1 MDFAHVS
8 PWTWCFLSVG
18 RFVHAATTRSRNDQR
33 RLRNSKGMPA
43 CAPVAG
49 LIRGV
54 DAAESEQVLPSC
66 TTVVFSFD
74 WDVRGSH
81 QRCWMHATH
90 RSVRS
95 GDMEMLV
102 AYRRNGTLFASGS
115 SQTKTLLTRQR
126 SANVDRQTLELGFA
140 TARVLQSFYRL

>member
-102 AYRRNGTLFASGS
+102 AYREQRNIVRFRKFANENSLDSSALGQRGPPNLGIGIRNGPRSTI
-115 SQTKTLLTRQR
+115 LL
-126 SANVDRQTLELGFA
+126 
-140 TARVLQSFYRL
+140 